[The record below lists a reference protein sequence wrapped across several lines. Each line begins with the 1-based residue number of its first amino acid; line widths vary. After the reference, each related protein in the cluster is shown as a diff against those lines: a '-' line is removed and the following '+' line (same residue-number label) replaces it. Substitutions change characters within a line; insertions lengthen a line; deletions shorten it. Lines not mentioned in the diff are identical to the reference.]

1 MEFMEK
7 KKKGKGMEK
16 KKEIFFIKFSE
27 RRTKFKDF
35 DTKKDGIGRGILSEN
50 NCCTL
55 VEIRI

>member
-1 MEFMEK
+1 MHLVVRRLIINFQPL
-7 KKKGKGMEK
+7 
-16 KKEIFFIKFSE
+16 FIKFSE

-35 DTKKDGIGRGILSEN
+35 DTKKDGIGRGILSES